1 MNTSLKKPKSAPFQT
16 DQRFSQTKTGVVGLQ
31 RESMLKNE
39 LHYLVKTAFIS
50 ILHRCLNNY

>member
-16 DQRFSQTKTGVVGLQ
+16 DQRFSSTKTGVVGLQ

-39 LHYLVKTAFIS
+39 LHYLVK
-50 ILHRCLNNY
+50 HRFYIYFASLFK